1 MASDEPGNSALEGRW
16 ERVRATAS
24 LGKAQMGV
32 SDYFA
37 ELYVAGRFADA
48 GWNIYFPHRDKGFDF
63 IISKPHAEVGQLIR
77 PVQVKGKY
85 PMNEKRDKS
94 VYGYIGRLT
103 QTHPEMVLAIPF
115 FSKQQASVHSCVAY
129 MPLVLIRNHPRG
141 FRCEPASFR
150 GASAVPR
157 RDYMRF
163 FDDGGL
169 ALLEDLSWK
178 DSAISDRARRPA

>member
-1 MASDEPGNSALEGRW
+1 ME
-16 ERVRATAS
+16 
-24 LGKAQMGV
+24 V

-48 GWNIYFPHRDKGFDF
+48 GWNVYFPHRDKGFDF
-63 IISKPHAEVGQLIR
+63 IISKPHPEVGQVIR

-85 PMNEKRDKS
+85 PTNKKGDKS

-115 FSKQQASVHSCVAY
+115 FSKQQGSVPGCVAY
-129 MPLVLIRNHPRG
+129 IPLSLIRKHQRG

-150 GASAVPR
+150 SAAAIPR
-157 RDYMRF
+157 RDYMKF

-169 ALLEDLSWK
+169 ALLENLNWK
-178 DSAISDRARRPA
+178 DSAISGRA